1 MSDKR
6 LFVVDDVPELGEAVG
21 FLAEA
26 LEYECKVTTH
36 GKDFMREYERFQP
49 TAVVLD
55 IVMPEIDGI
64 TLVRWLQQ
72 KSCSAKVLVA
82 SGANPDYAD
91 FAETIGDENGLNITR
106 LSKPFVLKEFSAALA
121 PTPDTVP
128 AVETVREPVND
139 LLLQAMDQPKL
150 SKGLNF

>member
-1 MSDKR
+1 
-6 LFVVDDVPELGEAVG
+6 
-21 FLAEA
+21 
-26 LEYECKVTTH
+26 
-36 GKDFMREYERFQP
+36 
-49 TAVVLD
+49 
-55 IVMPEIDGI
+55 MPEIDGI

-82 SGANPDYAD
+82 SGVNPDYAD
-91 FAETIGDENGLNITR
+91 FAETIGDENGLDITR

-128 AVETVREPVND
+128 AIETVREPVND

>member
-1 MSDKR
+1 MPDKR
-6 LFVVDDVPELGEAVG
+6 LLVVNDVPELGKAVG
-21 FLAEA
+21 FLAKA
-26 LEYECKVTTH
+26 LEYECKVTIH

-55 IVMPEIDGI
+55 IVMPEINGI

-72 KSCSAKVLVA
+72 KSCCAKVLVA
-82 SGANPDYAD
+82 SGVNPDYAD
-91 FAETIGDENGLNITR
+91 FAETIGDENDLDITR

-128 AVETVREPVND
+128 AVKTVREPVND

>member
-26 LEYECKVTTH
+26 LGYECKVTAH

-49 TAVVLD
+49 TAFVLD

-72 KSCSAKVLVA
+72 KSCNAKVLVA
-82 SGANPDYAD
+82 SGVNPDYAD
-91 FAETIGDENGLNITR
+91 FAETIGDENGLDITR

-128 AVETVREPVND
+128 AIETVREPVND

>member
-6 LFVVDDVPELGEAVG
+6 LLIVDDVPELGEAVG

-26 LEYECKVTTH
+26 LGYACKMTTH
-36 GKDFMREYERFQP
+36 GKDFMREYERFQL
-49 TAVVLD
+49 TA
-55 IVMPEIDGI
+55 VMPEIDGI
-64 TLVRWLQQ
+64 TLVQWLQQ
-72 KSCSAKVLVA
+72 KSCSAKVLIALGV
-82 SGANPDYAD
+82 NPDYTD
-91 FAETIGDENGLNITR
+91 FAETICDENDLDITR
-106 LSKPFVLKEFSAALA
+106 LSKSFVLKEFSAALA

-128 AVETVREPVND
+128 AIETVRESVND

>member
-72 KSCSAKVLVA
+72 NSCSAKVLVA
-82 SGANPDYAD
+82 SGVNAD
-91 FAETIGDENGLNITR
+91 FAETIGDENGLDITR

-150 SKGLNF
+150 SKCLNF

>member
-6 LFVVDDVPELGEAVG
+6 LLIVDDVPELGEAVG

-26 LEYECKVTTH
+26 LGYACKMTTH
-36 GKDFMREYERFQP
+36 GKDFMREYERFQL

-72 KSCSAKVLVA
+72 KSCSAKVLIA
-82 SGANPDYAD
+82 SGVNPDYTD
-91 FAETIGDENGLNITR
+91 FAETICDENGLDITR
-106 LSKPFVLKEFSAALA
+106 LSKSFVLKEFSAALA

-128 AVETVREPVND
+128 AIETVRESVND